1 MKKPNKRSVMKY
13 FEPVDM
19 GNVLSREM
27 SDLDLDG
34 SFGYFAFQK
43 KDNVLFLNRLKPED
57 IMNLLRKVGLV
68 DHLNKMGFEDIQV
81 DIDRDEAQINY
92 LKIYYED
99 KTPENLL
106 VDLRVSE
113 SRFVPEKRFFEE
125 DNDIITLDMVVIE
138 WLSAQKPEKKFD
150 PDKPQLPGQNKPGLG
165 SLKYMMDIMY
175 LVGKEVVK
183 DGFMDVPDHFHG
195 AVMYSKKF
203 KFFNPSHEAV
213 LKAMMRDLKG
223 YSLADLSWG
232 MLTKTIIDES
242 TGEPQVYD
250 PSEQIF
256 PVSRRMKEYFKS
268 KKYQEK
274 FKKVYKTKKY
284 KFNYDSML
292 ERRKKML
299 NEKKTEEL

>member
-1 MKKPNKRSVMKY
+1 VRKPNKRSVLKY

-57 IMNLLRKVGLV
+57 IMRLLKKVGLTE
-68 DHLNKMGFEDIQV
+68 HLKSMGFEDIKV
-81 DIDRDEAQINY
+81 EIDKDEALINY
-92 LKIYYED
+92 LKIYFEEKEPD
-99 KTPENLL
+99 NLL
-106 VDLRVSE
+106 IDLRVSE
-113 SRFVPEKRFFEE
+113 SRFVPEKHFFDEKT
-125 DNDIITLDMVVIE
+125 DIITLDMVVIE
-138 WLSAQKPEKKFD
+138 WLSAQKPERHFD

-195 AVMYSKKF
+195 AVMYSRKF
-203 KFFNPSHEAV
+203 KFFNPSHEAI
-213 LKAMMRDLKG
+213 LKAMLRDLKK

-232 MLTKTIIDES
+232 MITKTIIDKS

-274 FKKVYKTKKY
+274 FKKVYNKKKY
-284 KFNYDSML
+284 YFDYDAML
-292 ERRKKML
+292 EKRKKML
-299 NEKKTEEL
+299 SKKKTEEL